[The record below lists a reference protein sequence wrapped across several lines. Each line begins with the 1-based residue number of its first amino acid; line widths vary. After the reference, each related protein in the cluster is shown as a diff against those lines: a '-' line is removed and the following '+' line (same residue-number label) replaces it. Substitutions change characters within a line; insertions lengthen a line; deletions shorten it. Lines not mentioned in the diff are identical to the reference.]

1 MPNAAGVSRRSLITT
16 AMAGAAAVTLPAMPR
31 SASAAEAIR
40 IGIPVPLTGTFASVG
55 EQMRRAIEFW
65 TKDVNAKGGLL
76 GRQIELIIEDTAGNP
91 ATCVRKAQEM
101 VERQGVRI
109 LTGIGASNEALAV
122 CPKLAEW
129 DTIFVSGDNG
139 DGRLTGESLVP
150 NFFRPNVSGPMG
162 TRVVALYL
170 RESPMKTFYGMG
182 MDYAWGHNSL
192 EVFEAEVKRA
202 GKTYLGSVY
211 SPIGTK
217 DYSTYVAKIRQSGAD
232 GVYTVMSGDDQNGF
246 LAQAAQYRLGDKT
259 QIMTEIVDMQT
270 IRAVGDACIG
280 LIGSSRYAFTY
291 DNPANKAYVAAW
303 QKEYG
308 RTPDVFEGDQYQSC
322 LVLQAGIEKAGSI
335 ESGKLRAALEGVV
348 IDSIKGKVTM
358 RACDHQGVQQ
368 GFMVKVVKTAGMAKP
383 APEVIAIYPADK
395 VTPACNKMTY
405 DN

>member
-1 MPNAAGVSRRSLITT
+1 
-16 AMAGAAAVTLPAMPR
+16 MAGAAAATLPAMPR
-31 SASAAEAIR
+31 SASAAEPIK
-40 IGIPVPLTGTFASVG
+40 IGLPVALTGTLG
-55 EQMRRAIEFW
+55 NIGTQMRRAIEFW
-65 TKDVNAKGGLL
+65 AKEVNAKGGLL
-76 GRQIELIIEDTAGNP
+76 GRQIELISEDTAGNP
-91 ATCVRKAQEM
+91 ATTVRKAQEM

-109 LTGIGASNEALAV
+109 ITGIVASNEALAV

-162 TRVVALYL
+162 TRVVSLYL

-217 DYSTYVAKIRQSGAD
+217 DYSTYVTKIRQSGAD
-232 GVYTVMSGDDQNGF
+232 GVYTVLAGDDQNGF
-246 LAQAAQYRLGDKT
+246 LAQAQQYRLSDKT

-270 IRAVGDACIG
+270 IQAVGDAAIG
-280 LIGSSRYAFTY
+280 MIGSSRYPFTY
-291 DNPANKAYVAAW
+291 DSPANKVYVAAW
-303 QKEYG
+303 QKEFG
-308 RTPDVFEGDQYQSC
+308 RVPDVFEGDQYQSC
-322 LVLQAGIEKAGSI
+322 VVLQAGIEKAGSTDTA
-335 ESGKLRAALEGVV
+335 KLRAALEGVV
-348 IDSIKGKVTM
+348 IDSVKGKVTM

-368 GFMVKVVKTAGMAKP
+368 GFMVKVVKRAGMAVP
-383 APEVIAIYPADK
+383 VPEVIATYPADK

-405 DN
+405 DD

>member
-1 MPNAAGVSRRSLITT
+1 MPKAAGVSRRSVITT
-16 AMAGAAAVTLPAMPR
+16 AIAGAAAVTLPAMPR
-31 SASAAEAIR
+31 SASAAEPIK
-40 IGIPVPLTGTFASVG
+40 IGCPVALTGTLGSIGA
-55 EQMRRAIEFW
+55 QMLRAIQFW
-65 TKDVNAKGGLL
+65 AKEVNAKGGLL
-76 GRQIELIIEDTAGNP
+76 GRQVQLLIEDTTGNP
-91 ATCVRKAQEM
+91 ATSVRKAQEM

-109 LTGIGASNEALAV
+109 ITGIVASNEALAV

-139 DGRLTGESLVP
+139 DGRLTAESLVP

-202 GKTYLGSVY
+202 GKTYLGSVF

-217 DYSTYVAKIRQSGAD
+217 DYSTYVTKIRESGAN
-232 GVYTVMSGDDQNGF
+232 GVYTVLAGDDQNAF
-246 LAQAAQYRLGDKT
+246 LTQAKQYRLSDKT
-259 QIMTEIVDMQT
+259 QIMTEIVDGAT
-270 IRAVGDACIG
+270 ADAVGDAAIG
-280 LIGSSRYAFTY
+280 MIGSSRYPYTY
-291 DNPANKAYVAAW
+291 DCPANKVYVAAW

-308 RTPDVFEGDQYQSC
+308 RMPDVFEGDQYQSC
-322 LVLQAGIEKAGSI
+322 VVLQAGIEKAGST